1 MCDLPENKYVD
12 NENVTVKFLKGDI
25 LEEKFRKQ
33 LSGKIKTM
41 SGNTI
46 VLMKWFLCMF
56 PGRTIIL
63 KKLLKEVITKRVH
76 LIVLD
81 SYGFQTVKR
90 SDFILRNELS
100 FKKLFKTVGG
110 EMTKLW
116 GGLPDLESFP

>member
-46 VLMKWFLCMF
+46 VLMKKFRNNVEFNYNVPATYVVQALDEI
-56 PGRTIIL
+56 GVSIA
-63 KKLLKEVITKRVH
+63 KELFIT
-76 LIVLD
+76 LYND
-81 SYGFQTVKR
+81 YGKGQIQT
-90 SDFILRNELS
+90 DIYPNTYPDEYPNEHSL
-100 FKKLFKTVGG
+100 TPPRYHNV
-110 EMTKLW
+110 
-116 GGLPDLESFP
+116 